1 MNTRMESYKRNLE
14 LYFPFIVR
22 DAVEYEL
29 FSDYALIVTL
39 VDGSKIF
46 YDDDL
51 HSMRTLP
58 QNSNDLTEEQ
68 FKREFGQ
75 RLYRELLKRNISQL
89 ELAERTGIPQPQL
102 SNYIRGKNI
111 PSFYNIDKISK
122 ALGCKLDELRY
133 V

>member
-1 MNTRMESYKRNLE
+1 MSDRLEVYKRNLE

-22 DAVEYEL
+22 DAVKYEP
-29 FSDYALIVTL
+29 FSNYAMVVTL
-39 VDGSKIF
+39 TDGSKVF

-51 HSMRTLP
+51 HSIRNLP
-58 QNSNDLTEEQ
+58 IDSGKLTEEQ
-68 FKREFGQ
+68 FRTEFGN
-75 RLYRELLKRNISQL
+75 RLYRMMMCKNVTQL
-89 ELAERTGIPQPQL
+89 ELSERTGIPQPRI

-122 ALGCKLDELRY
+122 ALGCTLDDLRY